1 MFNAYKK
8 LLLKRRLTPSLFL
21 IEIVEK
27 LHEKH
32 LQEIPFGIAELY
44 ESLSHPKPTFSS
56 FRAKLLGLQLTEC
69 IEIKV
74 SKEKASK
81 KSVVLSEKFY
91 KQIVCD
97 VYGEG

>member
-1 MFNAYKK
+1 MLNAYKQT
-8 LLLKRRLTPSLFL
+8 LLKRRLTPSLFL

-27 LHEKH
+27 LHDKH
-32 LQEIPFGIAELY
+32 PREVPFGITELY